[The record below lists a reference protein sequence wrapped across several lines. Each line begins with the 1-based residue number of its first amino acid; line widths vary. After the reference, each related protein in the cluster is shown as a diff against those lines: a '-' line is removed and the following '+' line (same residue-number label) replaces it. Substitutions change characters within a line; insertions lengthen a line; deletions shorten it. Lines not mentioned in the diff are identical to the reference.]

1 MENWLVLIILKLD
14 INNVNT
20 LIDNMYYAFAVP
32 SYHWLVLEVWKRPSG
47 FVDPIS
53 FSCVLLGGRIPTTVF
68 VWVLQFRPPFRV
80 FIWGC
85 FKFDHPTRLG
95 VTFSITCP
103 AGCSIF
109 AHVFEICALF
119 STIFLGLRSGVLQIR
134 PPNRFCCTILE
145 HTFHK
150 SAAFSTTRF

>member
-1 MENWLVLIILKLD
+1 MHLLCRHIIDLCWKFGRDHPVLWIPFRSL
-14 INNVNT
+14 
-20 LIDNMYYAFAVP
+20 AFSWVVEFLP
-32 SYHWLVLEVWKRPSG
+32 QFSYEC
-47 FVDPIS
+47 FNFD
-53 FSCVLLGGRIPTTVF
+53 
-68 VWVLQFRPPFRV
+68 PPFE
-80 FIWGC
+80 FLSG
-85 FKFDHPTRLG
+85 DASNSTTLPGLG